1 MPKKNKKNKK
11 NKYSSDSLTVVQSIF
26 LLAGG
31 GILLYIIGALIHF
44 GISFALFKYD
54 ANSCNKGEESKCD
67 NLLNYDMNYDILH
80 NNAESVTNPYFKK
93 IYGEY
98 QSDKEYKLNK
108 MFNKLYAD
116 DCVKSMGEDID
127 CLNIETEFLD
137 DDLINL
143 VKPFIEKH
151 KKINKK

>member
-1 MPKKNKKNKK
+1 MPKKNKNKNKKK

-26 LLAGG
+26 LLAVG
-31 GILLYIIGALIHF
+31 GIFLFVTGGLIYN
-44 GISFALFKYD
+44 GVRFALFKYD
-54 ANSCNKGEESKCD
+54 ANSCNKGEQSKCD
-67 NLLNYDMNYDILH
+67 KLLNYDDYILE

-98 QSDKEYKLNK
+98 QSDKEYQLNK

-116 DCVKSMGEDID
+116 DCVKSMGEDIA